1 MRMTYVGHRR
11 KGPREGGIS
20 SDRHCK
26 FYVGT
31 AAQSRVHNEYRKS
44 ACVLNNP
51 KKWVMLLAPLCLNH
65 CRSALYFSKLLKGTP
80 YLTIDSTTSSLKRP
94 CSTAPTTNC
103 RQYCQLSLIASDGG
117 N

>member
-51 KKWVMLLAPLCLNH
+51 KKWVMLLAPPEKCSGTTVPESLPFCLIFQQ
-65 CRSALYFSKLLKGTP
+65 AT
-80 YLTIDSTTSSLKRP
+80 
-94 CSTAPTTNC
+94 
-103 RQYCQLSLIASDGG
+103 
-117 N
+117 